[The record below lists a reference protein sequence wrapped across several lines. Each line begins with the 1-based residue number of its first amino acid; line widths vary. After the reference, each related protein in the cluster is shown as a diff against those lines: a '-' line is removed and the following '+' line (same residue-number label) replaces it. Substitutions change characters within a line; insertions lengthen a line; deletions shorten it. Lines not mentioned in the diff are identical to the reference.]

1 MPIPSDA
8 NSDISAAVPI
18 AIEFIVQRNNA
29 ERDYLRNLVI
39 SQTDR
44 KKISEK

>member
-18 AIEFIVQRNNA
+18 AIENYSA
-29 ERDYLRNLVI
+29 
-39 SQTDR
+39 
-44 KKISEK
+44 KKQNGK